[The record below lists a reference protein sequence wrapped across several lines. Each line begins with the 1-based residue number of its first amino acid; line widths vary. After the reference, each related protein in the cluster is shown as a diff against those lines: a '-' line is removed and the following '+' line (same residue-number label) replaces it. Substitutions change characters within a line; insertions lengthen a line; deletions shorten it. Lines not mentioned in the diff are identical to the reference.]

1 MEAAMATDI
10 RDNSITDLL
19 SELSQESAGLIR
31 QELGLMAADLAKQAG
46 RVGVGAGF
54 LGGAGLLGVGA
65 FGALTAGLIAALG
78 RRPARGAFMVA
89 AVYGAGAGALA
100 EVGVKRLGQVAPE
113 AVGTIGRDV
122 KAAAAGAR
130 GKAPAEALE
139 DESPTKAVE
148 DGPSPAKAVG
158 DGKSATKA
166 LEGGKSPA
174 KDKSPSKKSPAK
186 AAEGGKSRAK
196 PARPAA

>member
-100 EVGVKRLGQVAPE
+100 EAGVKRLGRAAPE

-130 GKAPAEALE
+130 GKAPADAVEGE
-139 DESPTKAVE
+139 TPTEAVE
-148 DGPSPAKAVG
+148 DGKSPA
-158 DGKSATKA
+158 KA
-166 LEGGKSPA
+166 LEGGKSAA
-174 KDKSPSKKSPAK
+174 KDKSPSKAVEGKSPAK
-186 AAEGGKSRAK
+186 AAEGAKSKAK